1 MQFVLKTIRKDY
13 KMSEYFT
20 SNIEQAFKAKI
31 NDITFIQEDKY
42 YAVKRFLEQFSNV
55 IDEIKSEN
63 PDFQFDEISN
73 SLINEF
79 SDAIY
84 EAGEY
89 GDSYYDISEAISV
102 ERKYETEDI
111 TDIYV
116 TYAGVKDTYFEYLND
131 LLEENGF

>member
-1 MQFVLKTIRKDY
+1 
-13 KMSEYFT
+13 MSKYYT
-20 SNIEQAFKAKI
+20 SNIEQSFKAKI
-31 NDITFIQEDKY
+31 NDIIFLQEDKY
-42 YAVKRFLEQFSNV
+42 YAVKRFLEEFSNV

-63 PDFQFDEISN
+63 PDFKFDEIPN
-73 SLINEF
+73 SLIDEF

-131 LLEENGF
+131 LLEENAF

>member
-1 MQFVLKTIRKDY
+1 MT
-13 KMSEYFT
+13 EYFT

-63 PDFQFDEISN
+63 PDFQFDEIPN
-73 SLINEF
+73 SLIDEF

-89 GDSYYDISEAISV
+89 GDSYYDISEAISI
-102 ERKYETEDI
+102 ERKYETNDI

-116 TYAGVKDTYFEYLND
+116 TYAGMKDAYFEYLNNM
-131 LLEENGF
+131 LEENAF

>member
-1 MQFVLKTIRKDY
+1 MT
-13 KMSEYFT
+13 EYFT
-20 SNIEQAFKAKI
+20 SNIEQTFKAKI
-31 NDITFIQEDKY
+31 NDITFTQEDKY

-63 PDFQFDEISN
+63 PDFQFDKIPD
-73 SLINEF
+73 SLIDEF

-102 ERKYETEDI
+102 ERKYETNDI

-131 LLEENGF
+131 LLEENAF

>member
-1 MQFVLKTIRKDY
+1 MT
-13 KMSEYFT
+13 EYFT
-20 SNIEQAFKAKI
+20 SNIEQTFKAKI
-31 NDITFIQEDKY
+31 NNVTFIQEDKY
-42 YAVKRFLEQFSNV
+42 YAVKKFLKQFSNV
-55 IDEIKSEN
+55 IDEIKYEN
-63 PDFQFDEISN
+63 PDFQFDEIPN
-73 SLINEF
+73 SLIDEF

-131 LLEENGF
+131 LLEENAF

>member
-1 MQFVLKTIRKDY
+1 MT
-13 KMSEYFT
+13 EYFT

-63 PDFQFDEISN
+63 PDFQFDKIPN
-73 SLINEF
+73 SLIDEF

-116 TYAGVKDTYFEYLND
+116 TYARVKDTYFEYLND
-131 LLEENGF
+131 LLEENAF

>member
-1 MQFVLKTIRKDY
+1 
-13 KMSEYFT
+13 MSEYFT

>member
-1 MQFVLKTIRKDY
+1 MT
-13 KMSEYFT
+13 EYFT
-20 SNIEQAFKAKI
+20 SNIEQTFKAKI
-31 NDITFIQEDKY
+31 NNITFIQEDKY
-42 YAVKRFLEQFSNV
+42 YAVKKFLEQFSNV
-55 IDEIKSEN
+55 IDEIKYEK
-63 PDFQFDEISN
+63 PDFQFDKIPD
-73 SLINEF
+73 SLIDEF

>member
-1 MQFVLKTIRKDY
+1 MT
-13 KMSEYFT
+13 EYFT
-20 SNIEQAFKAKI
+20 SNIEQTFKAKI

-63 PDFQFDEISN
+63 PDFQFDKIPD
-73 SLINEF
+73 SLIDEF

-89 GDSYYDISEAISV
+89 GDSYYDILEAISV

-116 TYAGVKDTYFEYLND
+116 TYAGVKDTYFEYIND
-131 LLEENGF
+131 LLEENAF

>member
-1 MQFVLKTIRKDY
+1 
-13 KMSEYFT
+13 MSKYYT
-20 SNIEQAFKAKI
+20 SNIEQTFKAKI
-31 NDITFIQEDKY
+31 NDIIFLQEDKY
-42 YAVKRFLEQFSNV
+42 YAVKRFLEEFSNV

-63 PDFQFDEISN
+63 PDFQFDEIPN
-73 SLINEF
+73 SLIDEF

-102 ERKYETEDI
+102 ERKYETNDI

-116 TYAGVKDTYFEYLND
+116 TYSGVKDTYFEYLNNI
-131 LLEENGF
+131 LEENAF

>member
-1 MQFVLKTIRKDY
+1 MT
-13 KMSEYFT
+13 EYFI

-63 PDFQFDEISN
+63 PDFQFDEIPN
-73 SLINEF
+73 SLIDEF
-79 SDAIY
+79 SNAIY

-131 LLEENGF
+131 LLKENAF

>member
-1 MQFVLKTIRKDY
+1 MT
-13 KMSEYFT
+13 EYFT

-63 PDFQFDEISN
+63 PDFQFDKIPD
-73 SLINEF
+73 SLIDEF

-102 ERKYETEDI
+102 ERKYETNDI

-131 LLEENGF
+131 LLEENAF

>member
-1 MQFVLKTIRKDY
+1 MT
-13 KMSEYFT
+13 EYFT

-63 PDFQFDEISN
+63 PDFQFNEIPN
-73 SLINEF
+73 SLIDEF

-102 ERKYETEDI
+102 ERKYETNDI
-111 TDIYV
+111 TDVYV
-116 TYAGVKDTYFEYLND
+116 TYAGVKDTYFKYLNNI
-131 LLEENGF
+131 LEENAF

>member
-1 MQFVLKTIRKDY
+1 
-13 KMSEYFT
+13 MSKYFT
-20 SNIEQAFKAKI
+20 SNVEQTFKAKI

-55 IDEIKSEN
+55 IDEIKYEN
-63 PDFQFDEISN
+63 PDFQFDKIPD
-73 SLINEF
+73 SLIDEF

-89 GDSYYDISEAISV
+89 GDSYYNISEAISV

>member
-1 MQFVLKTIRKDY
+1 MT
-13 KMSEYFT
+13 EYFT
-20 SNIEQAFKAKI
+20 SNIEQTFKAKI
-31 NDITFIQEDKY
+31 NNITFIQEDRY
-42 YAVKRFLEQFSNV
+42 YAVKRFLEQFSNI

-63 PDFQFDEISN
+63 PDFKFNKIPD
-73 SLINEF
+73 SLIREF
-79 SDAIY
+79 NDALY
-84 EAGEY
+84 EASEY

>member
-1 MQFVLKTIRKDY
+1 
-13 KMSEYFT
+13 MSKYFT
-20 SNIEQAFKAKI
+20 SNIEQTFKAKI
-31 NDITFIQEDKY
+31 NNITFIQEDKY
-42 YAVKRFLEQFSNV
+42 YAVKKFLEQFSNV
-55 IDEIKSEN
+55 IDEIKYEN
-63 PDFQFDEISN
+63 PDFQFDKIPD
-73 SLINEF
+73 SLIDEF

-131 LLEENGF
+131 LLEENAF

>member
-1 MQFVLKTIRKDY
+1 MT
-13 KMSEYFT
+13 EYFT
-20 SNIEQAFKAKI
+20 SNIEQTFKAKI
-31 NDITFIQEDKY
+31 NNITFIQEDKY

-63 PDFQFDEISN
+63 PDFQFDEIPN
-73 SLINEF
+73 SLIDEF

>member
-1 MQFVLKTIRKDY
+1 MT
-13 KMSEYFT
+13 EYFT
-20 SNIEQAFKAKI
+20 SNIEQTFKAKI
-31 NDITFIQEDKY
+31 NNITFIQEDKY
-42 YAVKRFLEQFSNV
+42 YAVKKFLKQFSNV
-55 IDEIKSEN
+55 IDEIKYEN
-63 PDFQFDEISN
+63 PYFQFDKIPD
-73 SLINEF
+73 SLIDEF

-131 LLEENGF
+131 LLEENAF

>member
-1 MQFVLKTIRKDY
+1 MT
-13 KMSEYFT
+13 EYFT
-20 SNIEQAFKAKI
+20 SNIEQTFKAKI
-31 NDITFIQEDKY
+31 NDITFTQEDKY

-63 PDFQFDEISN
+63 PDFQFDKIPD
-73 SLINEF
+73 SLIDEF

-84 EAGEY
+84 EADEY

-131 LLEENGF
+131 LLEENAF

>member
-1 MQFVLKTIRKDY
+1 
-13 KMSEYFT
+13 MSKYYT
-20 SNIEQAFKAKI
+20 SNIEQTFKAKI
-31 NDITFIQEDKY
+31 NDIIFLQEDKY
-42 YAVKRFLEQFSNV
+42 YAVKRFLEEFSNV

-63 PDFQFDEISN
+63 PDFQFDEIPN
-73 SLINEF
+73 SLIDEF

-89 GDSYYDISEAISV
+89 GDNYYDISEAISV

-116 TYAGVKDTYFEYLND
+116 TYARVKDTYFEYLND
-131 LLEENGF
+131 LLEENAF